1 MAANSKQYELIFL
14 LRAQMDASLKQFSL
28 VGGQVKELEQKIQQY
43 NNTLKD
49 ISAYKR
55 QTSAAEE
62 YAQKLRQQE
71 AVLTEVT
78 QRFSAATAA
87 VKAAEQEVRRH
98 SAAIEELNMK
108 KAEQGKLTQ
117 EQRIKLELEK
127 RALKES
133 RTALAEVKS
142 AEKELLNQKNQSQ
155 AAVDRLREKLA
166 QEQQKLIELSEA
178 LKKAGVDTKNLEAAE
193 KSLARQVREATDE
206 QDRLTQF
213 ASRVNDLADK
223 FTVLKMAAGGVE
235 NAMRPLMSFFQESL
249 GAAAKL
255 EYGMSAVQ
263 AVSGAT
269 RKETERLTA
278 VVKEMGATTVYT
290 AEQSAQ
296 AMQNMALA
304 GWDPRQMI
312 SGLPA
317 VIKLAAAA
325 GEDLAEMTSIVSDGM
340 NAFQLSGEK
349 AAVKFADVLAK
360 AATSSNTNVGL
371 LGQSLSYVETTA
383 GNLGYAIEDVSVLL
397 AAMANNALKGGV
409 SGAALN
415 TMLTRMSGANE
426 TAAQQMEKMGLSMYY
441 TTGEAKDLM
450 TFTNELR
457 EAFREFGDDAQAAQ
471 VAAYNLAGMRG
482 MRGLL
487 AIVNQSDEQWQKLTN
502 DVYSYAGA
510 ADQISGVRMDNYT
523 GQMYLLTSAWDALQ
537 TSVGEKFLPTATEA
551 LGVLTDITNGA
562 NDFVQNNGAVVQ
574 GIAAG
579 TLALGG
585 MLTVLTAL
593 ALAVQAFRFSIDA
606 LGIEKLVTVGTTFG
620 WIAGI
625 AAAVGVAVTVFA
637 ASVDDGIPSVRE
649 LTEQTRGLGQAMEQA
664 KGSYEQTAA
673 SVRATADV
681 ADSYIDKLEEIEAAE
696 GAGAARNREY
706 QNTLA
711 LLLQLMP
718 ELSGSISQTTD
729 AYGRSTYALES
740 DTAALRANTA
750 AWRENAEEKAYQ
762 EYLSTVYEKY
772 NGVLVEQAENEIKLT
787 QAKNRRETAQKALNA
802 AMERQAYLLDQAERG
817 WPDYQ
822 GRDAEIAAMAAEYNG
837 LNEEIGRQ
845 KREVELAEKEIYTY
859 QAAIKKNDEVLAEA
873 KSEWESARAAVEEL
887 SKAERE
893 GAGAREDLM
902 QVFEASETALDNLN
916 QAYTEAYEAAYKTF
930 SKVFGLYEEVE
941 EKQRTTVG
949 ELTRALKSQ
958 EEYWNSY
965 RTNLEAVQKAAKDAG
980 IDLSGLWSTLAD
992 GSQGSAA
999 AVEALAG
1006 SLKDGDISALKSY
1019 VDQYNETIAA
1029 MKGTSALVSEESEAV
1044 KAALEQAEKDILAA
1058 VQNTEAYDEAYA
1070 AMESTMQGYLD
1081 GLANKEGELYR
1092 SIARV
1097 GQNLKTA
1104 IENSVSG
1111 GEIPVNVRG
1120 DIMARTYD
1128 PAYIPQYA
1136 NGTDSAPRGLA
1147 LVGERGPELVM
1158 LSGGERIIPADR
1170 TERILENGVQA
1181 LTVDDSGTGNVME
1194 LNLNFTV
1201 NGDTTPETVQ
1211 ALKDY
1216 GADIEKIVERVLRR
1230 QGVDAK
1236 RRAFA

>member
-1 MAANSKQYELIFL
+1 MAADSKQYELIFL

-55 QTSAAEE
+55 QTNAAEE

-71 AVLTEVT
+71 AALTEVT

-98 SAAIEELNMK
+98 SAAIEELNLK

-117 EQRIKLELEK
+117 EQRVKLELER

-133 RTALAEVKS
+133 RIALSEVKS

-178 LKKAGVDTKNLEAAE
+178 LKKAGVDTKNLEEAE

-206 QDRLTQF
+206 QDRLTEF
-213 ASRVNDLADK
+213 ADQVNDLADK

-235 NAMRPLMSFFQESL
+235 SAMRPLMNFFQESL

-269 RKETERLTA
+269 RKETEQLAA
-278 VVKEMGATTVYT
+278 VVKEMGATTIYT
-290 AEQSAQ
+290 AEQSAK

-317 VIKLAAAA
+317 VIKLAAAS

-409 SGAALN
+409 SGSALN

-426 TAAQQMEKMGLSMYY
+426 TAAKQMEKMGLSMYY
-441 TTGEAKDLM
+441 TTDAMGHAAGEAKDLM

-487 AIVNQSDEQWQKLTN
+487 AIVNQSDAQWQKLTN

-537 TSVGEKFLPTATEA
+537 TSVGEQFLPTATDA

-562 NDFVQNNGAVVQ
+562 NEFVQNHGGIVR
-574 GIAAG
+574 GIAAVTAT
-579 TLALGG
+579 TLG
-585 MLTVLTAL
+585 LTAGVTAL
-593 ALAVQAFRFSIDA
+593 ATVIEGIRFAMTALSATKLITLVGGFGGLLAISAA
-606 LGIEKLVTVGTTFG
+606 
-620 WIAGI
+620 AGI
-625 AAAVGVAVTVFA
+625 AVAAFTS
-637 ASVDDGIPSVRE
+637 SVEDSVPSVRE
-649 LTEQTRGLGQAMEQA
+649 LTEQTRGLDRAMEQA
-664 KGSYEQTAA
+664 KGTYEQTAA
-673 SVRATADV
+673 SVQATADV

-696 GAGAARNREY
+696 GAGAAQNREY

-762 EYLSTVYEKY
+762 EYLNTVYEKY

-787 QAKNRRETAQKALNA
+787 QAKNRRETAEKNLESALIRLGEVEREAAENGGAVSQEYYQLQNAIAGYRDEIEGTAEEAAAYQKAVDKSA
-802 AMERQAYLLDQAERG
+802 RA
-817 WPDYQ
+817 
-822 GRDAEIAAMAAEYNG
+822 
-837 LNEEIGRQ
+837 
-845 KREVELAEKEIYTY
+845 
-859 QAAIKKNDEVLAEA
+859 LAEA

-887 SKAERE
+887 SRAERE
-893 GAGAREDLM
+893 GAGAGEDLM
-902 QVFEASETALDNLN
+902 RVFEASETALDNLN
-916 QAYTEAYEAAYKTF
+916 QAYTEAYEAAYSTF
-930 SKVFGLYEEVE
+930 SSMFGLYEEVE

-965 RTNLEAVQKAAKDAG
+965 RTNLEAIQKAAKDAG

-999 AVEALAG
+999 AVGALAG
-1006 SLKDGDISALKSY
+1006 SLKGGDISALKSY
-1019 VDQYNETIAA
+1019 VDQYKETMAA
-1029 MKGTSALVSEESEAV
+1029 IEGTSALVSEESEAV
-1044 KAALEQAEKDILAA
+1044 KAALEQAEKDILEA

-1081 GLANKEGELYR
+1081 GLENKEGALYR

-1097 GQNLKTA
+1097 GQNMKYAIDNSFSYRAVTHPASDSAWYANSTA
-1104 IENSVSG
+1104 P
-1111 GEIPVNVRG
+1111 IP
-1120 DIMARTYD
+1120 AF
-1128 PAYIPQYA
+1128 A
-1136 NGTDSAPRGLA
+1136 NGTDFAPRGLA
-1147 LVGERGPELVM
+1147 LVGEQGPELVM
-1158 LSGGERIIPADR
+1158 LSGGERVIPAEK
-1170 TERILENGVQA
+1170 TERILENGAPA
-1181 LTVDDSGTGNVME
+1181 LTVDDSVAGSTME

-1201 NGDTTPETVQ
+1201 EGDATPETVR
-1211 ALKDY
+1211 ALRDY
-1216 GADIEKIVERVLRR
+1216 GGDIEKIVERVLRR

-1236 RRAFA
+1236 RRAFT

>member
-1 MAANSKQYELIFL
+1 MAADSKQYELIFL

-55 QTSAAEE
+55 QTGAAEE

-537 TSVGEKFLPTATEA
+537 TSVGEKFLPTATDA

-562 NDFVQNNGAVVQ
+562 NDFVQNHGGIVR
-574 GIAAG
+574 GIAAITAT
-579 TLALGG
+579 TLG
-585 MLTVLTAL
+585 LTAGVTAL
-593 ALAVQAFRFSIDA
+593 ATVIEGIRFAMTALSATKLITLVGGFGGLLAISAA
-606 LGIEKLVTVGTTFG
+606 
-620 WIAGI
+620 AGI
-625 AAAVGVAVTVFA
+625 AVAAFTS
-637 ASVDDGIPSVRE
+637 SVENSVPPVRE
-649 LTEQTRGLGQAMEQA
+649 LTEQTRGLDRAMEQA
-664 KGSYEQTAA
+664 KGTYEQTAA

-787 QAKNRRETAQKALNA
+787 QAKNRRETAEKNLEAALVRLGELEREAAQNGGAVSQEYYQLQNAIADYRDEIESTSAEEAAYQKAVN
-802 AMERQAYLLDQAERG
+802 QS
-817 WPDYQ
+817 
-822 GRDAEIAAMAAEYNG
+822 GRA
-837 LNEEIGRQ
+837 
-845 KREVELAEKEIYTY
+845 
-859 QAAIKKNDEVLAEA
+859 LAEA
-873 KSEWESARAAVEEL
+873 KGEWESARAAVEEL

-893 GAGAREDLM
+893 GAGTGEDLM

-949 ELTRALKSQ
+949 ELTQALKSQ

-965 RTNLEAVQKAAKDAG
+965 RTNLEGVQKAAKDAG

-1006 SLKDGDISALKSY
+1006 SLKNGDISALKSY

-1058 VQNTEAYDEAYA
+1058 VQNTEAYNEACA

-1111 GEIPVNVRG
+1111 GEIPVNVHG

-1136 NGTDSAPRGLA
+1136 NGTDFAPRGLA

-1170 TERILENGVQA
+1170 TERMLENGVQA

-1201 NGDTTPETVQ
+1201 NGDATPETVR

-1236 RRAFA
+1236 RRAFL